1 MIVGPPEGIH
11 DNHQEKAILRNS
23 RHPLSSYD
31 INKISDLAV
40 LGKSEQKA
48 KVNLNNAQ
56 GKLRNGID
64 APKKISTNFEI
75 FDEAKVLPPPKT
87 PKQVSVI
94 EDILHRASSLSISCR
109 KKVEESISRPPHL
122 PKLDDTGV
130 LTSMF
135 ETLAT
140 AIDVAEAQ
148 RYTYNHSATVQPTK
162 NGGPTIWVTRY
173 VDYTSKYGLGFLL
186 NDGR

>member
-1 MIVGPPEGIH
+1 M
-11 DNHQEKAILRNS
+11 
-23 RHPLSSYD
+23 
-31 INKISDLAV
+31 
-40 LGKSEQKA
+40 
-48 KVNLNNAQ
+48 
-56 GKLRNGID
+56 
-64 APKKISTNFEI
+64 
-75 FDEAKVLPPPKT
+75 LPPPKT

-109 KKVEESISRPPHL
+109 KKVEESIPRPPHL